1 MSSHKHHEQLEKI
14 KDAIDKAGLSEE
26 EKSNAWKHIEEWY
39 AEDKAFGALYEKL
52 AEISPRIEALLAE
65 MGLI

>member
-1 MSSHKHHEQLEKI
+1 MSNKHAEHLERI
-14 KDAIDKAGLSEE
+14 KDAINKAELSEE

-39 AEDKAFGALYEKL
+39 AEDKTFGTLYEKL

>member
-1 MSSHKHHEQLEKI
+1 MSNKHAEHLERI
-14 KDAIDKAGLSEE
+14 KDAITKAELSEE

-39 AEDKAFGALYEKL
+39 AEDKAFGTLYEKL